1 LILENLYE
9 GLIGGL
15 PLDKGVRGI
24 FSNLSWTL
32 IKIVSKEY
40 NKKGCP

>member
-1 LILENLYE
+1 MFEELQCVTPPY
-9 GLIGGL
+9 
-15 PLDKGVRGI
+15 KGVRGI

-40 NKKGCP
+40 NKKRLS